1 MLIIIL
7 LFGFQLSHYLDIV
20 EVRIA
25 EQVASKSQAFFHAM
39 MSHDVLMEQL
49 TQTITVLKALRKNIH
64 EIDQSL
70 VNNSLNILE

>member
-1 MLIIIL
+1 MHT
-7 LFGFQLSHYLDIV
+7 QLSHYLDIV

-39 MSHDVLMEQL
+39 TSHDALMEQL

-64 EIDQSL
+64 QVDQHLVKDSL
-70 VNNSLNILE
+70 DILR